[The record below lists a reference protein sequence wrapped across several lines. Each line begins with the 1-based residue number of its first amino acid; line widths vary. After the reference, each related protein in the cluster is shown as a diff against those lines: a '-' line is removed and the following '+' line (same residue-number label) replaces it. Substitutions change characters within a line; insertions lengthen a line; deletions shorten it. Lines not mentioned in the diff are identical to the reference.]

1 MTLTQKVKYS
11 QIVTLLSYFLLLALM
26 VVSTALS
33 TLPPEASRGFMLAV
47 KVVPLL
53 IFLPGLLKGNLRAHI
68 WLCFVVLFYFT
79 RSVVDAFL
87 TEGAILEA
95 VITTTTVVVFV
106 AAMMNVFWQK
116 KTGARL

>member
-1 MTLTQKVKYS
+1 MTLNQKVKYS
-11 QIVTLLSYFLLLALM
+11 QAIALLSYLLLLVLM
-26 VVSTALS
+26 VISTIFS
-33 TLPPEASRGFMLAV
+33 TLPPEASRGFMLAI
-47 KVVPLL
+47 KVVPLI

-95 VITTTTVVVFV
+95 ITTATTVVLFL
-106 AAMMNVFWQK
+106 ASMMNVYWQK
-116 KTGARL
+116 RTGVQL

>member
-1 MTLTQKVKYS
+1 MTLNQKVKLS
-11 QIVTLLSYFLLLALM
+11 HLTTLLSYLLLLVLM
-26 VVSTALS
+26 VVSTFLS

-47 KVVPLL
+47 KIVPLL

-79 RSVVDAFL
+79 RAVVDAFL
-87 TEGAILEA
+87 TEGAILES
-95 VITTTTVVVFV
+95 VITATTVVVFI

-116 KTGARL
+116 RTGATL